1 MVTAAEGRELIV
13 DGELVAADPDTGRPD
28 FARLG
33 RRLGVVRPSRTLLT
47 EVPIQYYVFDLLGLE
62 GEDLRRLPY
71 RARRDLLAQ
80 LDLESKAG
88 PIVVPP
94 YYREVP
100 IETMLAVAAENGVE
114 GVVAKRLDSAYQ
126 AGRSKLWRK
135 LPLRKSAEVIIVGWL
150 ESARGSG
157 EFGSL
162 LVAAHDPDGSLVLL
176 GAVGSGFSKAARR
189 ALQLQLDE
197 LGIDESPLDVPAP
210 QALAAVAS
218 WVTPRLV
225 GDVHYR
231 ERTLGGLRHPSWRGL
246 RFDKH
251 PSTITVPQLG

>member
-1 MVTAAEGRELIV
+1 M
-13 DGELVAADPDTGRPD
+13 
-28 FARLG
+28 G
-33 RRLGVVRPSRTLLT
+33 RRLGGVRPSRTLLT

-62 GEDLRRLPY
+62 GEDLRGPPY
-71 RARRDLLAQ
+71 RARGDLLAQ

-150 ESARGSG
+150 ESARGSD
-157 EFGSL
+157 EF
-162 LVAAHDPDGSLVLL
+162 A
-176 GAVGSGFSKAARR
+176 GAVGEDVSFALVSKLFRCAPGATPSVKAHGRR
-189 ALQLQLDE
+189 PAYEVDIGPRAGK
-197 LGIDESPLDVPAP
+197 LGL
-210 QALAAVAS
+210 
-218 WVTPRLV
+218 
-225 GDVHYR
+225 
-231 ERTLGGLRHPSWRGL
+231 
-246 RFDKH
+246 
-251 PSTITVPQLG
+251 